1 VNVSAPRARRLP
13 LLPAPFLDETFGS
26 WLFRAAANYRMTT
39 REFAKGIIALEH
51 QSLPHTC
58 DFDTEPPEA
67 LVTALAKHSSYR
79 RSELERLVVR
89 PTGTTLRPEQR
100 DAYCPECMREDRE
113 QGIVFFRRAWLD
125 AWTLT
130 CERHHCLL
138 GRFEPLEYRP
148 AGPENIRNLFPR
160 RLEAYRR
167 NPAVV
172 EVKLPIIQGT
182 AVPCHSVDLPILADM
197 LKSLAG
203 RDLLL
208 VMGSEAASSV
218 VYDLTGAIR
227 LWNAVWHGPGRV
239 PRGPPELEHPL
250 GSIKLRVLSAYFAS
264 VLWQIFCEGK
274 HAARIPG
281 LTLAWDAARALMTPL
296 MSRWLQEDRRRIG
309 GT

>member
-1 VNVSAPRARRLP
+1 
-13 LLPAPFLDETFGS
+13 
-26 WLFRAAANYRMTT
+26 MTT

-67 LVTALAKHSSYR
+67 LITALTKHSGYR
-79 RSELERLVVR
+79 RSELERLIVR
-89 PTGTTLRPEQR
+89 PTGGTLRPEQR
-100 DAYCPECMREDRE
+100 DAYCPGCMGEDRE
-113 QGIVFFRRAWLD
+113 QGIVYFRRAWLD

-130 CERHHCLL
+130 CDRHHCLL

-148 AGPENIRNLFPR
+148 AEPANIRSLFPR
-160 RLEAYRR
+160 RLEAFRR

-172 EVKLPIIQGT
+172 EVKLPILQG
-182 AVPCHSVDLPILADM
+182 AAAPRHSVDLPILADM

-208 VMGSEAASSV
+208 VIGSEAADSV
-218 VYDLTGAIR
+218 VYDLTGTMR

-239 PRGPPELEHPL
+239 SRGPPELEHPL

-264 VLWQIFCEGK
+264 FLWQTFFEGED
-274 HAARIPG
+274 AARIPG
-281 LTLAWDAARALMTPL
+281 LIPAWRDARALMTPL
-296 MSRWLQEDRRRIG
+296 MSRWPQEDRRRIG
-309 GT
+309 GLQMTAPCPPNTRERSAPQEI

>member
-1 VNVSAPRARRLP
+1 MNVLAPRVRRLP
-13 LLPAPFLDETFGS
+13 LIPTPCLDETLGS
-26 WLFRAAANYRMTT
+26 WLFRAATNYHMTT
-39 REFAKGIIALEH
+39 REFAKCIIALEH

-58 DFDTEPPEA
+58 DFDSEPPEA
-67 LVTALAKHSSYR
+67 LITALTKHSVYR
-79 RSELERLVVR
+79 RSELEHLIVH
-89 PTGTTLRPEQR
+89 PTGGTLRPEHR

-113 QGIVFFRRAWLD
+113 QGIVYFRRAWLD

-148 AGPENIRNLFPR
+148 AEPANIRNLFPQ
-160 RLEAYRR
+160 RLETYRR
-167 NPAVV
+167 NPSVV
-172 EVKLPIIQGT
+172 EVKLPILPG
-182 AVPCHSVDLPILADM
+182 AALDHPSFDLSILADM

-208 VMGSEAASSV
+208 VMGSEAANSV

-264 VLWQIFCEGK
+264 VLWHTFCQGK

-281 LTLAWDAARALMTPL
+281 LKLAWGASRALMIPL
-296 MSRWLQEDRRRIG
+296 MSRWSQEDRRRIG